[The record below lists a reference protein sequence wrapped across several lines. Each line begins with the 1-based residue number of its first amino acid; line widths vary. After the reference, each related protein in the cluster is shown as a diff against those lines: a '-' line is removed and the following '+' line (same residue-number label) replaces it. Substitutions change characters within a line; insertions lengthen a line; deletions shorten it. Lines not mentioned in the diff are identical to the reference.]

1 MAERWEQALLPAAV
15 TPSRRQTKTG
25 ESLSRDSNSFWT
37 NAGEM
42 SGFFTVL
49 FLRLNCVVNEISALI
64 AQPLGHPLWC
74 TSSCCRR
81 PRDTFN
87 NCLTGQFHLPLYPF
101 ALSAQGQEKPLG
113 TAAVIFCRGP
123 LALRLP
129 GHAVGTCSVA
139 ATQPGMA
146 HRLIASLSTEEA
158 VYIFLPL
165 CKY

>member
-15 TPSRRQTKTG
+15 TPSRRQTETG
-25 ESLSRDSNSFWT
+25 ESLERDSNSFLDQRRG
-37 NAGEM
+37 NVGIFHRPV
-42 SGFFTVL
+42 SHL
-49 FLRLNCVVNEISALI
+49 KCVVNEISALL

-74 TSSCCRR
+74 ISSCYRC

-87 NCLTGQFHLPLYPF
+87 NCLTGQFHLPLHPF

-113 TAAVIFCRGP
+113 MAAVIFCRGP